1 MALLTQIYPLDAV
14 FDTPDDVPEAVK
26 TNKRYAGLSGY
37 TISEVRHP
45 QSSHASFCPLSMGW
59 HALWRHARLQA
70 ANLPVVPG
78 LHRVVVSR

>member
-1 MALLTQIYPLDAV
+1 VLQIYPLDAV

-45 QSSHASFCPLSMGW
+45 QASHASLFSFSMGW
-59 HALWRHARLQA
+59 HVL
-70 ANLPVVPG
+70 
-78 LHRVVVSR
+78 